1 MRRFSPCSR
10 QTRCTPQNRLSPLR
24 RVGRGAGLR
33 RWTAGAWTLG
43 LVLGLTRVGPAVAA
57 ESAAIEAE
65 GFLRR
70 ERDVAMLAGGRI
82 WLCGAERSLRR
93 CLGSLGDARRELTQQ
108 QRWLEQRIAQNSRVW
123 EANRE
128 QLAALR
134 AALSSM
140 ATEAPERKPLEQQ
153 IRRLESQAVD
163 PDQLGAQHDVR
174 THLVQFTNSRNALA
188 IQLLTIERLLPQ
200 MTADY
205 RRLEAD
211 LEVAAALRTLGAGQR
226 LGPVENYL
234 AETRRLD
241 EYERLVFTSWLPMYL
256 QSGRIRVGAILN
268 ETTPITCSW
277 HAEGG
282 PTILSESM
290 VDAAGLK
297 PPAAA
302 PAVALPLGAG
312 RTVTARPLVVPALRL
327 GQVVL
332 REVSVYVAAPD
343 GEDVG
348 AILTADALAGYEVRP
363 EPARL
368 QLSLRPR

>member
-10 QTRCTPQNRLSPLR
+10 QTRCTPQNRRPRFPSG
-24 RVGRGAGLR
+24 GRGAGIR
-33 RWTAGAWTLG
+33 RWTAGIWTLG
-43 LVLGLTRVGPAVAA
+43 LVLGWSQAGPAAAA
-57 ESAAIEAE
+57 ESAAVAAE
-65 GFLRR
+65 DFLRR
-70 ERDVAMLAGGRI
+70 ERDVATLPGGKI

-108 QRWLEQRIAQNSRVW
+108 QRWLDQRIAQNSRIW

-134 AALSSM
+134 AAMSSM
-140 ATEAPERKPLEQQ
+140 ATEASERKPLEQQ

-163 PDQLGAQHDVR
+163 PDQLGAQSDVR
-174 THLVQFTNSRNALA
+174 THLVQFTNARNALA
-188 IQLLTIERLLPQ
+188 IQLLTIRRSIPQ
-200 MTADY
+200 MAADY

-211 LEVAAALRTLGAGQR
+211 LEVGAALRTLGEGHR
-226 LGPVENYL
+226 LGPLENYL
-234 AETRRLD
+234 PETRRLD
-241 EYERLVFTSWLPMYL
+241 EYERLVFTPWLPMYL

-290 VDAAGLK
+290 VEAAGLR

-302 PAVALPLGAG
+302 PPVALPLGAG

-327 GQVVL
+327 GKVVL
-332 REVSVYVAAPD
+332 RDVRVFVAAPD

-348 AILTADALAGYEVRP
+348 AILTAETLAGYEVTP

-368 QLSLRPR
+368 QMSLRPR